1 MDNELHRPI
10 TKNFQ
15 RHKLYSSERDN
26 IWSPDNG
33 YVQLISK
40 NNNGGRFLPCVTGI
54 YSKHV
59 WVVPQ
64 KNKKNASQ
72 SLMYF
77 WKNWTSLVVNEKRY
91 GQTRTLSFTIDQWS
105 CGGMWKAFN
114 TQWRKVRCR
123 WEIY

>member
-33 YVQLISK
+33 DVQLISK

-114 TQWRKVRCR
+114 TQWRQVRCH